1 MTKGIALSLCR
12 EQKGKPMA
20 KIYQNKSVS
29 RKLYFVPLYPVKT
42 RGIEASKIG
51 GYEIALTDNGRWKCT
66 KAEYYK
72 ISLSDAE
79 RFPVV
84 GEVKIDIK
92 EYVKGAILEALER
105 KSWNESN

>member
-1 MTKGIALSLCR
+1 
-12 EQKGKPMA
+12 MA

-84 GEVKIDIK
+84 GEAKIDIK
-92 EYVKGAILEALER
+92 EAKIIPLKEAVNPTRLFECLSDVKGG
-105 KSWNESN
+105 